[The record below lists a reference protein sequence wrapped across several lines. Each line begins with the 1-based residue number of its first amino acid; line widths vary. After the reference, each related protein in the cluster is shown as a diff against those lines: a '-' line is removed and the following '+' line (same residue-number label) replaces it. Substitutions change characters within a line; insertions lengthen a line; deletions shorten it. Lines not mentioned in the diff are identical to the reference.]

1 VKFDTRL
8 PSKPYLSQNPND
20 LKTFSVFSFTTGDE
34 VYHYHTKL
42 VLKDGHG
49 GGAFNWHQDYGY
61 WYKNGCLT
69 PDMATAWVPLDNVDS
84 NNGCLKVTFEREI
97 IYKGTTYVD
106 QFLRSRWIYII
117 LLYQ

>member
-1 VKFDTRL
+1 MSFRESTVHNKNVFL
-8 PSKPYLSQNPND
+8 LS
-20 LKTFSVFSFTTGDE
+20 LSTAGDE

-69 PDMATAWVPLDNVDS
+69 PDMATAWVPLDDVDS
-84 NNGCLKVTFEREI
+84 KNGCLKVTFL
-97 IYKGTTYVD
+97 T
-106 QFLRSRWIYII
+106 L
-117 LLYQ
+117 